1 MFKDD
6 LALRLL
12 LYFYILA
19 IEEDVK
25 FTFKVDVLFWACV
38 IVTQRHNTAFSEILT
53 LILIKSVCL
62 EYKHARNLANKKDDN
77 REYREQ

>member
-12 LYFYILA
+12 LYFSILA

-25 FTFKVDVLFWACV
+25 YALKINVLFWA
-38 IVTQRHNTAFSEILT
+38 
-53 LILIKSVCL
+53 
-62 EYKHARNLANKKDDN
+62 
-77 REYREQ
+77 